1 MHPIHSYL
9 ICATPRSGSTL
20 LCEALTNTGVAGNPK
35 EYFESLKASGLP
47 RRPREYFTTIESPEI
62 AELLGDHSR
71 LDEGPNTILRVSN
84 YADYLAQVL
93 EEGTT
98 PNGVFGAKLMWGY
111 FDDFISNLR
120 DIPSYR
126 NLPLPELLSTIFP
139 DLHYIWVTRSDKVRQ
154 AVSLWKAIQ
163 TWTWREDEGPSAQL
177 NHHEEHPRFNHH
189 ERHLRFHFEAIYH
202 LVQQI
207 IEHEQAWQR
216 YFDQSAIQPYTVIY
230 EDLAANYETSALQIL
245 HYLGIPIPK
254 NPVFAERRMKRQA
267 DGLSEEWVDQYH
279 NLKRQ
284 QACV

>member
-1 MHPIHSYL
+1 MHPTRSYL

-35 EYFESLKASGLP
+35 EYFESLKASGPP
-47 RRPREYFTTIESPEI
+47 RRPREYFTSFESPEI

-71 LDEGPNTILRVSN
+71 LDDSRTAIQSISN

-120 DIPSYR
+120 EIPCYR
-126 NLPLPELLSTIFP
+126 DMPPPELLSSIFP
-139 DLHYIWVTRSDKVRQ
+139 DLHYIWVTRSDKIRQ

-163 TWTWREDEGPSAQL
+163 TWTWREDESPSTQL
-177 NHHEEHPRFNHH
+177 NHQ
-189 ERHLRFHFEAIYH
+189 ERRLHFHFEAIDH

-207 IEHEQAWQR
+207 IEHEHAWQR
-216 YFDQSAIQPYTVIY
+216 YFEQSAIQPFTVIY

-245 HYLGIPIPK
+245 RYLGISISEYL
-254 NPVFAERRMKRQA
+254 VFAERRMKRQA

-279 NLKRQ
+279 HLKRQ
-284 QACV
+284 RVSA